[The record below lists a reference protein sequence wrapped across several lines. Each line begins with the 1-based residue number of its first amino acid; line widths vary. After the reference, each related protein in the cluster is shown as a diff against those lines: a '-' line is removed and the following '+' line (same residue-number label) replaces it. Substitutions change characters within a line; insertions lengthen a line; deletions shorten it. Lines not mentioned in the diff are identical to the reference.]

1 MLRPGRT
8 HGVHKGHRE
17 ATTHCSR
24 AARFP
29 VVVSVHLLGTG
40 CVVSDT
46 SEKASDGPPLERG
59 GGRRLTCSDA
69 VALVCWHCLRSS
81 SCPLLAWYKARVIAF
96 MACLAFGGGFWWLLG
111 IAIGGVLRGGQSQR
125 KLEDTATC
133 WNVGIP
139 PSSTS
144 TALRKAT

>member
-1 MLRPGRT
+1 
-8 HGVHKGHRE
+8 
-17 ATTHCSR
+17 
-24 AARFP
+24 
-29 VVVSVHLLGTG
+29 
-40 CVVSDT
+40 
-46 SEKASDGPPLERG
+46 
-59 GGRRLTCSDA
+59 
-69 VALVCWHCLRSS
+69 
-81 SCPLLAWYKARVIAF
+81 